1 MDVQAFLKVNPSLP
15 ELISVMQKTLVLK
28 AAIAQDDQSQT
39 KGRYDQLVETMAGIE
54 GFTAFQKTRA
64 QQRHAG
70 TAILKQGKAVALEL
84 RQYLVDHM
92 DAVNIEQLLTTLAAL
107 EGALTQQDI
116 EIVQGLIETVEAL
129 VTQQ

>member
-1 MDVQAFLKVNPSLP
+1 MNPTLP
-15 ELISVMQKTLVLK
+15 ELVVVMQKTLALK

-39 KGRYDQLVETMAGIE
+39 KGRYDQLVETMAKIE
-54 GFTAFQKTRA
+54 GFTTFQKDRA
-64 QQRHAG
+64 QQRQAG

-107 EGALTQQDI
+107 ETALGQGDI
-116 EIVQGLIETVEAL
+116 ATVQGLIETTSTLIDA
-129 VTQQ
+129 TAAPGN